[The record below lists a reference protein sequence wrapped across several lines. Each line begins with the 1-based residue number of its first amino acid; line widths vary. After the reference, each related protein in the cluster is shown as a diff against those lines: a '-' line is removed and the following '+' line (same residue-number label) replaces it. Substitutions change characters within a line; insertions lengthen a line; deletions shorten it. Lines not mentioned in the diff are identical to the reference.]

1 MGSPA
6 FVCLSLSKP
15 HFSSLVICFVITGAG
30 VDPRGGLER
39 GPLVL
44 PCATT
49 QRRGYA
55 AVAARFRGLS
65 CIFLFLL
72 LVFLLVFVLL
82 LHATADIMYTHIHSH
97 THTHTEIDTPRH
109 TQTVTYSRA
118 YTHAHTQTRKLSPPT
133 SALPYP
139 CLPTAPASMHTLHL
153 LRITSPPKPPTLR

>member
-97 THTHTEIDTPRH
+97 THTHTEIDTHIH

-118 YTHAHTQTRKLSPPT
+118 YTHTHIHKHANYPLRPRLCPTPVCPPHPHPCTHYT
-133 SALPYP
+133 S
-139 CLPTAPASMHTLHL
+139 
-153 LRITSPPKPPTLR
+153 